1 MVRAAASLASF
12 PDLLRR
18 TPRWIKRTT
27 RQLLVRDALIAVDG
41 RHAGASHR
49 EVAEVSVGRKR
60 VREEWSARG
69 GWLKERMRLTRWPA
83 RGSQPRA
90 AAGYVVPSTRRS
102 PRCAVVA

>member
-1 MVRAAASLASF
+1 MVREAAASLASF

-69 GWLKERMRLTRWPA
+69 GWLKERMR
-83 RGSQPRA
+83 RA
-90 AAGYVVPSTRRS
+90 LAVGEALCDGGHWKYVERACRFAS
-102 PRCAVVA
+102 